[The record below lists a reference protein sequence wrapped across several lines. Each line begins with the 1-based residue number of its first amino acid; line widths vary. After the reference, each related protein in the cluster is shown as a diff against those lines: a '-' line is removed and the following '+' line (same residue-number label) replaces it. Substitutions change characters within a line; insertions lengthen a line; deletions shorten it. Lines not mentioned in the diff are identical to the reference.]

1 MLATQEVSYSH
12 PLVSASDWFQES
24 PQIPKS
30 KDAQVPYIKWLGT
43 VDRFSPLSGFSPV
56 QRTDLV

>member
-12 PLVSASDWFQES
+12 PSVSASDWFQES

-43 VDRFSPLSGFSPV
+43 VDRFSALSGFSPV
-56 QRTDLV
+56 Q